1 MQDAQGAGAATLARS
16 GREAAGYAHGGRQAG
31 SLVRAV
37 LADDAPLMHL
47 AIRSV
52 FASVP
57 GYVLSG
63 AAGSVAEAEQL
74 IRRIRPELLL
84 SDAVVAGESGIAL
97 CRWARQISPATT
109 VLILTARDE
118 PLLVQSAL
126 AAGATGIV
134 LKDSPPDTITALV
147 RQALTG
153 ELALDARLGRSRQ
166 APGAADSAAELGLS
180 PREREVLDEV
190 LLGLD
195 NRGIAARLCIS
206 EDTVKSHIKAIFRK
220 LGARDRAH
228 AVALALGSATMP
240 EPGRMAPGTPRQRM
254 ACR

>member
-16 GREAAGYAHGGRQAG
+16 GREATSYAHGGRQAG
-31 SLVRAV
+31 GLVRAV
-37 LADDAPLMHL
+37 LADDAPLVHL

-52 FASVP
+52 LAGMP
-57 GYVLSG
+57 GYVLAG

-74 IRRIRPELLL
+74 IRRVRPDLLI
-84 SDAVVAGESGIAL
+84 SDAAVAGESGIAL
-97 CRWARQISPATT
+97 CRWSRQASPATT
-109 VLILTARDE
+109 VIILTARDE

-126 AAGATGIV
+126 AAGAMGFL
-134 LKDSPPDTITALV
+134 LKDSPAETITALV

-153 ELALDARLGRSRQ
+153 ELALDDRLGRSRQ
-166 APGAADSAAELGLS
+166 VPGAADSAAELGLS
-180 PREREVLDEV
+180 PREREVLEEV

-228 AVALALGSATMP
+228 AVALALGSATRA
-240 EPGRMAPGTPRQRM
+240 EPGRTAPDIPRPRM
-254 ACR
+254 VCR